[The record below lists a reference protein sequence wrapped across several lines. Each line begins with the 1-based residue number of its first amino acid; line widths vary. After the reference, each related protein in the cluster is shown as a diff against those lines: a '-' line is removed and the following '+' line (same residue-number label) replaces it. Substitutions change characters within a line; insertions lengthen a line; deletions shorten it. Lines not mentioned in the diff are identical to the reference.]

1 MLVNDTVKALPK
13 KRKHQT
19 AQPLLFT
26 LSETSLLKRQVLW
39 YSSFIASY
47 VWFMYW
53 IAQDFFVWHKPFF
66 EVNPVNYVGSIAS
79 MAFIWAGIKILKP
92 NTTQSASPH
101 QTPPLTQQPPP
112 QLTQTS
118 VTQLT
123 PNSPLQESPQQ
134 EPQKTAPAYT
144 PANSACIHHLGY
156 LSQREQSQEIP
167 SECFTCQHL
176 IQCMGSAN

>member
-1 MLVNDTVKALPK
+1 VLVNNTVKALPK

-26 LSETSLLKRQVLW
+26 LSEISLLKRQVLW

-66 EVNPVNYVGSIAS
+66 EVNPVNYIGAIAS

-92 NTTQSASPH
+92 NRTQSASPH
-101 QTPPLTQQPPP
+101 QTPPLAQQPIP
-112 QLTQTS
+112 QLTQKS
-118 VTQLT
+118 VPQLT
-123 PNSPLQESPQQ
+123 PQSPLHESPQQ
-134 EPQKTAPAYT
+134 EPQKTAPIYT
-144 PANSACIHHLGY
+144 PADSACIHHLGY
-156 LSQREQSQEIP
+156 LSQREKSQEIP
-167 SECFTCQHL
+167 SECLTCQHL

>member
-1 MLVNDTVKALPK
+1 VNNTVKALPK

-19 AQPLLFT
+19 AQSLLFT
-26 LSETSLLKRQVLW
+26 LSEISLLKRQVLW

-92 NTTQSASPH
+92 NRTQSASPH
-101 QTPPLTQQPPP
+101 KTPPPPLAQQPIP
-112 QLTQTS
+112 QPTQKS
-118 VTQLT
+118 LPKLT
-123 PNSPLQESPQQ
+123 PQSPLRESQQQ

-144 PANSACIHHLGY
+144 PANSACAHHLGY
-156 LSQREQSQEIP
+156 LSQRQQSQEIP